1 MKILPCNADISRYK
15 VAEFLLEEGV
25 VMVRIL
31 RNRPNVVL
39 PEFLDTPIVNLNF
52 SYRYGI
58 SDFAV
63 DERGIRASL
72 SFRKI
77 PHFCDIPWSAVCAIM
92 SEKTDQIF
100 VWADVFEKNELRAY
114 MPPDLVSML
123 DNIKT
128 DELLGEFPELED
140 FIVKPSDSLKF
151 ATESSNEPDADS
163 PKDENEDDEEDD
175 DDDIPPGGF
184 GELHFV

>member
-31 RNRPNVVL
+31 RKRPGVIL
-39 PEFLDTPIVNLNF
+39 PTFLDTPIVNLNF

-58 SDFAV
+58 DDFAV

-77 PHFCDIPWSAVCAIM
+77 PHFCDVPWSSVCAIM
-92 SEKTDQIF
+92 SEKTDQMF
-100 VWADVFEKNELRAY
+100 VWADVFDKNELRAY

-123 DNIKT
+123 DDIKT
-128 DELLGEFPELED
+128 EDLLSEFPELED
-140 FIVKPSDSLKF
+140 FLVKPGDGLTF
-151 ATESSNEPDADS
+151 APESTEEPDDESS
-163 PKDENEDDEEDD
+163 KENESDDEEED

>member
-1 MKILPCNADISRYK
+1 MKILPCNADISHYK

-31 RNRPNVVL
+31 RNRPGVIL

-58 SDFAV
+58 DDFAV

-77 PHFCDIPWSAVCAIM
+77 PHFCDIPWSAVCAVM

-100 VWADVFEKNELRAY
+100 VWANIFQKNELQSY
-114 MPPDLVSML
+114 MPPELVSML
-123 DNIKT
+123 DDIKT
-128 DELLGEFPELED
+128 DELIAEFPELED
-140 FIVKPSDSLKF
+140 FLAAPGDDLKF
-151 ATESSNEPDADS
+151 APESSDESD
-163 PKDENEDDEEDD
+163 DENSNENSDESDDD